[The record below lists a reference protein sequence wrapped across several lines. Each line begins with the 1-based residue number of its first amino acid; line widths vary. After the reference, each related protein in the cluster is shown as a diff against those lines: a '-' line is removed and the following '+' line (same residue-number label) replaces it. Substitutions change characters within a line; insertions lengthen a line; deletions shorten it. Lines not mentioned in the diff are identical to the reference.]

1 MPESVLL
8 EGDDDS
14 YQTESGIATAG
25 ITPGKLVDVT
35 GYDTAGASDEPQI
48 SEYDTDGARILARFA
63 MELAKTGKTID
74 DDYASDDYAEFRVFE
89 AGEEAYGFVFDGSNA
104 AGSGTDLSSNAN
116 LSVGDYVTTYSG
128 GGDTGCVRKWVSG
141 TDPEGAKLAQVKE
154 AVDNSGG
161 GSAARVRLEVV

>member
-14 YQTESGIATAG
+14 YQMESGIATAVV
-25 ITPGKLVDVT
+25 TPGRLVDVT
-35 GYDTAGASDEPQI
+35 GFDTTGASDEPQI
-48 SEYDTDGARILARFA
+48 SEYDTDGSNIVARFA
-63 MELAKTGKTID
+63 MELSKVGKTID

-104 AGSGTDLSSNAN
+104 AAAGTDLSANAN
-116 LSVGDYVTTYSG
+116 LAVGDYVTTYSG

-141 TDPEGAKLAQVKE
+141 TDTEGAKIAQVKE
-154 AVDNSGG
+154 AVDNSA
-161 GSAARVRLEVV
+161 GSSPARVRLEVV